1 MIKKFF
7 SNLRNKMKDKK
18 FRNYFAI
25 NTIIYTLSVG
35 FIVSLFSVLVLQEQ
49 RDPSTNIRYLWV
61 DPQKDHEPDNR
72 KLEFSDR
79 FEDKALWDYG
89 LKYKIKENSDWN
101 KKEILPSKLT
111 LDEN

>member
-35 FIVSLFSVLVLQEQ
+35 FIVSLFSVLVLQEH

-61 DPQKDHEPDNR
+61 DPQ
-72 KLEFSDR
+72 
-79 FEDKALWDYG
+79 
-89 LKYKIKENSDWN
+89 
-101 KKEILPSKLT
+101 
-111 LDEN
+111 

>member
-61 DPQKDHEPDNR
+61 DPQ
-72 KLEFSDR
+72 
-79 FEDKALWDYG
+79 
-89 LKYKIKENSDWN
+89 
-101 KKEILPSKLT
+101 
-111 LDEN
+111 